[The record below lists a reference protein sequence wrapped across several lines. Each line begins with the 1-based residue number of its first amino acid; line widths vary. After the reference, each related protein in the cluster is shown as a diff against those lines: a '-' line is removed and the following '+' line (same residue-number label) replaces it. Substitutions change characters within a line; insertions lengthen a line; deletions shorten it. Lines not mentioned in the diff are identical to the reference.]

1 MKRRIAAMT
10 LALAICIAGGA
21 AGLDHWIEATDL
33 PALEVAHSTEV
44 LDRNGALL
52 RAYTV
57 EDGRWR
63 LSVARSDVDP
73 LLVEML
79 LAYEDKRFHQHPGMD
94 VIAMGGRAVAQAVW
108 NGRVVSGGS
117 TLTMQVARLLEDGP
131 TGRWDGKLR
140 QLRVA
145 LALERRVSKARI
157 LELYLNRAP
166 YGGNVEG
173 GVRAAARIWFGKPPA
188 RLTPAEAALLVAL
201 PQSPETRRPDRFPPE
216 AARKARTRVLT
227 RAVSAGVISAEA
239 AEAALRD
246 PLPTRRAGMPAR
258 AAHLADR
265 VLREEPGL
273 NTHRLTIDADLQA
286 RLEVL
291 ATRAVADHGG
301 AQALSIAILV
311 ADHGT
316 GGEVLA
322 SVGSAGYRADGR
334 QGFVDM
340 IRAPRSPGG
349 STLKPLVYG
358 LGFDEGGL
366 VHPQTLIEDRPM
378 RFGSYAPENFDGG
391 AYRGTVTVA
400 EALRLSLNLPV
411 VAVLDGLGAPRLM
424 AAMHRA
430 GMQPPR
436 LPGNAA
442 PGLAVALG
450 GVGVTVEELTAL
462 YAAFGNQ
469 GKAVSLRHRMGGA
482 VPVSPATVLSP
493 PDAAWQVGHILSAM
507 PPPPNAPPRNRLAYK
522 TGTSYGHRDAWAV
535 GGFDGRH
542 VVTVWMGRPD
552 GTPVPGAFGA
562 DVAAPPVLFEVFSRV
577 KPELTPPLPTPPA
590 SVLLLSNATLP
601 TPPLRE
607 FRPPRGAVFAAPPA
621 DAPELVFPPDG
632 AVVNTGGAA
641 LFARVADGVPPFTWL
656 ANGTPILVGTTG
668 RQAELFL
675 PGGPA
680 TCGLP

>member
-1 MKRRIAAMT
+1 MKRRIGAMT
-10 LALAICIAGGA
+10 LALAMCIGGA
-21 AGLDHWIEATDL
+21 AGLDHWVETTQL
-33 PALEVAHSTEV
+33 PALDVARSTEV
-44 LDRNGALL
+44 LDRNGELL

-63 LSVARSDVDP
+63 LAVARAGVDP
-73 LLVEML
+73 LLVQML
-79 LAYEDKRFHQHPGMD
+79 LAYEDKRFHHHPGVD
-94 VIAMGGRAVAQAVW
+94 GIAMGRAVVQAVW

-145 LALERRVSKARI
+145 LALERRVSKSRI

-166 YGGNVEG
+166 YGGNVE

-201 PQSPETRRPDRFPPE
+201 PQSPETRRPDRFPE
-216 AARKARTRVLT
+216 AARLARARVLD
-227 RAVSAGVISAEA
+227 RAVEAGVITAEA
-239 AEAALRD
+239 AAAALRD
-246 PLPTRRAGMPAR
+246 PVPTRRAEMPAR

-265 VLREEPGL
+265 ARGESPALA
-273 NTHRLTIDADLQA
+273 THRLTIDADLQA
-286 RLEVL
+286 RLEAL
-291 ATRAVADHGG
+291 ASRAVADHG
-301 AQALSIAILV
+301 ADALSIAILA
-311 ADHGT
+311 ADHHT
-316 GGEVLA
+316 GEVLA

-340 IRAPRSPGG
+340 TRAPRSPG

-358 LGFDEGGL
+358 LGFDEGL
-366 VHPQTLIEDRPM
+366 VHPQTMIEDRPM
-378 RFGSYAPENFDGG
+378 RFGNYAPENFDG

-424 AAMHRA
+424 AAMERA
-430 GMQPPR
+430 GMQPR
-436 LPGNAA
+436 LPGKTA

-462 YAAFGNQ
+462 YAALANG
-469 GKAVSLRHRMGGA
+469 GMAVPLRHRVETMSQPS
-482 VPVSPATVLSP
+482 VVVLSP
-493 PDAAWQVGHILSAM
+493 EAAWQVGHILSAM
-507 PPPPNAPPRNRLAYK
+507 PPPPNAPRNRIAYK

-535 GGFDGRH
+535 GFDGRH

-562 DVAAPPVLFEVFSRV
+562 DVAAPVLFEVFSRV
-577 KPELTPPLPTPPA
+577 KPELTPLPTPPA
-590 SVLLLSNATLP
+590 SVLLLSSAALP
-601 TPPLRE
+601 TPLRE
-607 FRPPRGAVFAAPPA
+607 FRPRGAVFAAPA

-632 AVVNTGGAA
+632 AVVNTGGAP
-641 LFARVADGVPPFTWL
+641 LFARVAEGVPPFTWL
-656 ANGTPILVGTTG
+656 ANGTPVLVGASS
-668 RQAELFL
+668 RQAELSL
-675 PGGPA
+675 PGPGHVQLA
-680 TCGLP
+680 VIDAEGRAARVQVELE